1 MVKNKLALIGSGII
15 LVICMFLYFP
25 FPNNV
30 MIDSRTSFMSF
41 PIRDVDGYNP
51 LDIIGSILFIVA
63 MVLLVKGLEK
73 YHFRAVVLTAFAYA
87 VLPLVLIPL
96 YQETFARG
104 IAAVSYD
111 DEGTCDFESVRE
123 GLLKGECTL
132 NLQNRSNKPVTL
144 EVEFI
149 ESPYLKE
156 DIRMASL
163 MNESGSNLV
172 TLSPNSKESV
182 QIEKLLDL
190 SKVKNSIES
199 GSSTGFHIKITDGK
213 KTRIL

>member
-51 LDIIGSILFIVA
+51 LAIIGSILFIIA

-111 DEGTCDFESVRE
+111 DEGTCDFASVRE

-132 NLQNRSNKPVTL
+132 NLQNRSNKPVTF
-144 EVEFI
+144 EVVFM

-156 DIRMASL
+156 DKRIESL
-163 MNESGSNLV
+163 MNESGPNLV

-190 SKVKNSIES
+190 
-199 GSSTGFHIKITDGK
+199 
-213 KTRIL
+213 

>member
-30 MIDSRTSFMSF
+30 MIGSRTSFMSF

-51 LDIIGSILFIVA
+51 LAIIGSILFIIA
-63 MVLLVKGLEK
+63 MVLLVKGLKK
-73 YHFRAVVLTAFAYA
+73 YRFRAVVFTSFAYA

-96 YQETFARG
+96 YQETLASG

-111 DEGTCDFESVRE
+111 EEGTCDFESVSE

-132 NLQNRSNKPVTL
+132 LLQNRSNKPVTL
-144 EVEFI
+144 EVVFMD
-149 ESPYLKE
+149 SLYLKE
-156 DIRMASL
+156 DIRMASV
-163 MNESGSNLV
+163 MNESGPNFV
-172 TLSPNSKESV
+172 TLAPNSKESV
-182 QIEKLLDL
+182 RIEKLLDL
-190 SKVKNSIES
+190 SEVKNAINS
-199 GSSTGFHIKITDGK
+199 GSSTGFHVKITDGK

>member
-1 MVKNKLALIGSGII
+1 MVKNKLALIVSGII

-25 FPNNV
+25 YPNNV
-30 MIDSRTSFMSF
+30 MIDSRSSFMSF
-41 PIRDVDGYNP
+41 PIKDVDGYNP
-51 LDIIGSILFIVA
+51 LAIIGSILFIIA

-73 YHFRAVVLTAFAYA
+73 YHFRAVILTAFAYA

-111 DEGTCDFESVRE
+111 DEGTCDFESVSE
-123 GLLKGECTL
+123 GLLKGECNL
-132 NLQNRSNKPVTL
+132 NLQNRSNKPVTF
-144 EVEFI
+144 EVVFM

-156 DIRMASL
+156 DIRIESI
-163 MNESGSNLV
+163 MNESGPNLV
-172 TLSPNSKESV
+172 TLAPNSKESV

-190 SKVKNSIES
+190 SEISTHIDG
-199 GSSTGFHIKITDGK
+199 GSTSNVHIKITDGESQ
-213 KTRIL
+213 RVL

>member
-1 MVKNKLALIGSGII
+1 MVKNKLALIVSGII

-25 FPNNV
+25 YPNNV
-30 MIDSRTSFMSF
+30 MIDSRSSFMSF

-51 LDIIGSILFIVA
+51 LAIIGSILFMIA

-73 YHFRAVVLTAFAYA
+73 YHFRAVILTAFAYA

-111 DEGTCDFESVRE
+111 DEGTCDFESVSE
-123 GLLKGECTL
+123 VLLKGECNL
-132 NLQNRSNKPVTL
+132 NLQNRSNKPVTF
-144 EVEFI
+144 EVVFM
-149 ESPYLKE
+149 ESPYLKK
-156 DIRMASL
+156 DIRRESL
-163 MNESGSNLV
+163 MNESGPNLV
-172 TLSPNSKESV
+172 TLAPNSKESV

-190 SKVKNSIES
+190 SEISTHIDG
-199 GSSTGFHIKITDGK
+199 GSTSNVHIKITDGESQ
-213 KTRIL
+213 RVL